1 MTDTYYMISE
11 ASRLVHVESHVLRYW
26 EEELGLDIPRNELG
40 HRIYMQDHIRL
51 FRVVKILKEKGY
63 QLRAVKEL
71 LPHLRELDED
81 DVKHFQDLHFETVV
95 EEKMEKAEAQSAPAG
110 PQPPLEEASG
120 QTDAPKTEEL
130 RALGDRKQQEQM
142 EQFEQLLS
150 DIVIRALERYELQ
163 HIKQE
168 TEVPVELSERSLEQ
182 LTRKIESMLERRE
195 EKEEERY
202 RLLDECI
209 RTYQRMNQNQARRGF
224 RLFHRRTAG

>member
-40 HRIYMQDHIRL
+40 HRIYSQEHIRL

-81 DVKHFQDLHFETVV
+81 EVKHFQDLHFETVV
-95 EEKMEKAEAQSAPAG
+95 EEKADTQEP
-110 PQPPLEEASG
+110 
-120 QTDAPKTEEL
+120 EEL
-130 RALGDRKQQEQM
+130 RTIDNRERQEQM

-150 DIVIRALERYELQ
+150 DIIIRALERYELQ
-163 HIKQE
+163 HMKQE
-168 TEVPVELSERSLEQ
+168 AEVPVELSERSLEQ

-209 RTYQRMNQNQARRGF
+209 RTYQRMNQDQARRGF
-224 RLFHRRTAG
+224 KLFRRRSAG

>member
-11 ASRLVHVESHVLRYW
+11 ASKLVHVESHVLRYW

-40 HRIYMQDHIRL
+40 HRIYSQEHIRL
-51 FRVVKILKEKGY
+51 FRIVKILKEKGY

-95 EEKMEKAEAQSAPAG
+95 EEQME
-110 PQPPLEEASG
+110 
-120 QTDAPKTEEL
+120 TEEL
-130 RALGDRKQQEQM
+130 RMTNNGKQQEQM
-142 EQFEQLLS
+142 EKFEQLLS

-168 TEVPVELSERSLEQ
+168 AEVPVELSERSLEQ
-182 LTRKIESMLERRE
+182 LTTKIESMLERRE

-209 RTYQRMNQNQARRGF
+209 RTYQRMNQDQARRGF

>member
-40 HRIYMQDHIRL
+40 HRIYSQDHIRI
-51 FRVVKILKEKGY
+51 FRVVKVLKEKGY
-63 QLRAVKEL
+63 QLRAVREL
-71 LPHLRELDED
+71 LPHLMELDEEE
-81 DVKHFQDLHFETVV
+81 VRRFQDLHFDTVV
-95 EEKMEKAEAQSAPAG
+95 EEKAEEQA
-110 PQPPLEEASG
+110 E
-120 QTDAPKTEEL
+120 QTSEEL
-130 RALGDRKQQEQM
+130 RTVEADKHREQM

-163 HIKQE
+163 HVSQASE
-168 TEVPVELSERSLEQ
+168 APVELSERSLEQ

-195 EKEEERY
+195 EREEERY

-209 RTYQRMNQNQARRGF
+209 RTYQRMNQDQARKGF
-224 RLFHRRTAG
+224 RLFRRKTAG